1 MHGIGTN
8 GEGRSRKQLANPG
21 SPWKWPLK
29 WCVRWRN
36 WQLYF
41 CIALWTWVCGSMWLY
56 LCYSV
61 LYTSSGLLTCIWWY
75 VLLIGKENGA
85 YSGLRKSKRTGSN
98 KSVASEYVLLYNVI
112 IIIVVKKIIFSNV
125 VQLKGLTMLNS
136 SEYRWQCYWEVKS
149 RCWRNDYIAA
159 SLEDKQ
165 WFWNDDVWQ
174 QTVPCTHSGD
184 TNGTIINGRM
194 TCQWNDDCW
203 RGDRTQSL
211 LRLSAKRPTDV
222 CYGSVTWIQRS
233 TIDTVMEMWIFIGE
247 NFISSLLIVSLL
259 KWLAAWMTWLGS
271 TAKWKRVPPCELMRS
286 WQTNWQRVE
295 MLLGR
300 HWRWWNINV

>member
-136 SEYRWQCYWEVKS
+136 SEYRWQ
-149 RCWRNDYIAA
+149 
-159 SLEDKQ
+159 L
-165 WFWNDDVWQ
+165 
-174 QTVPCTHSGD
+174 
-184 TNGTIINGRM
+184 
-194 TCQWNDDCW
+194 
-203 RGDRTQSL
+203 L
-211 LRLSAKRPTDV
+211 LRGQK
-222 CYGSVTWIQRS
+222 
-233 TIDTVMEMWIFIGE
+233 
-247 NFISSLLIVSLL
+247 SLL
-259 KWLAAWMTWLGS
+259 KERLYSSVAGRQTVVLKRWRLAADSSMH
-271 TAKWKRVPPCELMRS
+271 A
-286 WQTNWQRVE
+286 Q
-295 MLLGR
+295 
-300 HWRWWNINV
+300 WWHQWHNHQW